1 MATITSDAFNRLSE
15 TQLPLAY
22 QLGFRAETISNGA
35 ATARMPFDE
44 TTLRPGGTIS
54 GPAMMGLADFTMY
67 AALMGAIGP
76 VELAV
81 TTNLNINFLRRP
93 GQTDVIADC
102 RVLKLGKRLAVLEVT
117 LFSEGEDEPIA
128 HVTGTYSIPPNNS
141 DSERRRL
148 CWARS
153 CPAR

>member
-15 TQLPLAY
+15 AQLPFAY
-22 QLGFRAETISNGA
+22 QLGFRAETISNGG
-35 ATARMPFDE
+35 ATARMPFDD

-141 DSERRRL
+141 DSER
-148 CWARS
+148 A
-153 CPAR
+153 